1 MKSKVVNSDDLPRH
15 VFSTGDTARLVAAG
29 IATGVEEEAAKF
41 TLDDV
46 FEMMRIGALDPDAK
60 VELIDGRVIEMAPE
74 GVPHVRAKMQLAESL
89 IHRAGSSVR
98 VIVDS
103 TLRLSATSAPD
114 PDLYLYPSAL
124 PLDAVDGASVG
135 LIIEVAQASLAKDL
149 MAKAGLYARH
159 GVRDYW
165 VVDVAAQKIIVH
177 RDPKEGAYGSV
188 FTATADEL
196 VTPLAFPHLPVRL
209 SDLPA
214 IR

>member
-1 MKSKVVNSDDLPRH
+1 MKSKVVQSDDLPRH
-15 VFSTGDTARLVAAG
+15 VFSTEDTARLAAAG
-29 IATGVEEEAAKF
+29 IATGVAEEAARF
-41 TLDDV
+41 TLDNV
-46 FEMMRIGALDPDAK
+46 FEMMRVGALDPDAK
-60 VELIDGRVIEMAPE
+60 VELIDGELVEMAPE

-89 IHRAGSSVR
+89 IHRASSSVR

-103 TLRLSATSAPD
+103 TLRLSATNAPD
-114 PDLYLYPSAL
+114 PDLYLYPSSL

-135 LIIEVAQASLAKDL
+135 LVIEVAQTTLAKDL

-165 VVDVAAQKIIVH
+165 VVDVVAQRVIVH
-177 RDPKEGAYGSV
+177 RDPRDGVYSSV
-188 FTATADEL
+188 LTATADEL
-196 VTPLAFPHLPVRL
+196 VTPLAFPHLPVSL

>member
-1 MKSKVVNSDDLPRH
+1 MKSRVVSPDDLPRH
-15 VFSTGDTARLVAAG
+15 VFSTQDTARLVAAG
-29 IATGVEEEAAKF
+29 LATGVAEEAARF

-60 VELIDGRVIEMAPE
+60 VELIDGELVEMAPE
-74 GVPHVRAKMQLAESL
+74 GVPHVRAKMQLTESL
-89 IHRAGSSVR
+89 IHRAGPSVR

-103 TLRLSATSAPD
+103 TLRLSATNAPD
-114 PDLYLYPSAL
+114 PDLYLYPSSL

-135 LIIEVAQASLAKDL
+135 LVIEVAQTTLAKDL

-165 VVDVAAQKIIVH
+165 VVDVATQRIIVH
-177 RDPKEGAYGSV
+177 RDPRDGVYSSV
-188 FTATADEL
+188 STATADEL
-196 VTPLAFPHLPVRL
+196 VSPLAFPHLPIRL
-209 SDLPA
+209 LDLPA

>member
-1 MKSKVVNSDDLPRH
+1 MKPKVVQSDDLPKH
-15 VFSTGDTARLVAAG
+15 VFSTENTERLVAAG
-29 IATGVEEEAAKF
+29 IATGVEEEAARF
-41 TLDDV
+41 TYDDV

-60 VELIDGRVIEMAPE
+60 VELIDGRLVEMAPE
-74 GVPHVRAKMQLAESL
+74 GVPHVRAKMQLARSFMS
-89 IHRAGSSVR
+89 RAGEAVQ

-114 PDLYLYPSAL
+114 PDLYLYASAL
-124 PLDAVDGASVG
+124 PLDAIDGASVG
-135 LIIEVAQASLAKDL
+135 LVIEVAQATLARDL
-149 MAKAGLYARH
+149 TAKAELYARH

-165 VVDVAAQKIIVH
+165 VVDIAARRIVVH